1 MDISA
6 REKNIWIEFTIT
18 ALVSLYYFYS
28 SYQLSGWTQ
37 VANYEMSILVRNV
50 IILSVVISII
60 LYALFAR
67 ETPEQKDERD
77 LAIESRGNASGY
89 YSLTILCS
97 ILIGIIM
104 LSEGILLFAESGT
117 LIGEASSELTVINSS
132 VAMHL
137 ILVAL
142 MISALFKQATQ
153 LFYYRRG

>member
-1 MDISA
+1 MDISI

-18 ALVSLYYFYS
+18 AAVSLYYFYS
-28 SYQLSGWTQ
+28 SYRLSGWTQ
-37 VANYEMSILVRNV
+37 VTSYEMGILVRNV
-50 IILSVVISII
+50 IILSVVASII

-77 LAIESRGNASGY
+77 LVIELKGNAFGY
-89 YSLTILCS
+89 YALTILCS
-97 ILIGIIM
+97 LLIGAIM
-104 LSEGILLFAESGT
+104 LSEGIVLLGKTSH
-117 LIGEASSELTVINSS
+117 INGP

-142 MISALFKQATQ
+142 MISALLKQATQ